1 VVARVATR
9 PASDIVATA
18 LASSP
23 DTTTAELAVATGLGK
38 STVSKALAAL
48 ETAGSARRQAGG
60 RSGARRLPDRWSVAA
75 KARRSSRP
83 TSTGK
88 VETTSAGNGRLGKG
102 ELGAMVLDYLAT
114 HPGEEIGLTGIG
126 RALGR
131 SQGAVSN
138 ALSRLVEAGHA
149 QLTGKAPRRYRYAAE

>member
-1 VVARVATR
+1 
-9 PASDIVATA
+9 
-18 LASSP
+18 
-23 DTTTAELAVATGLGK
+23 
-38 STVSKALAAL
+38 
-48 ETAGSARRQAGG
+48 
-60 RSGARRLPDRWSVAA
+60 
-75 KARRSSRP
+75 
-83 TSTGK
+83 
-88 VETTSAGNGRLGKG
+88 
-102 ELGAMVLDYLAT
+102 VLDYLAT